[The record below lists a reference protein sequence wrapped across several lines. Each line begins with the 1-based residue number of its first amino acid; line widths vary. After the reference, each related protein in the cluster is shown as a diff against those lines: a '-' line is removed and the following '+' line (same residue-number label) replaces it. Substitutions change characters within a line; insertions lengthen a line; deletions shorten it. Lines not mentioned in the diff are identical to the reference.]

1 MEIAPG
7 LHRLQLGPWF
17 RERVSARL
25 RRRSGARRLRLP
37 GSADAILGALRS
49 LGHEASSL
57 GTILLTHA
65 HLDHSGSAAA
75 LPDATGARVVAS
87 KVDADLIASGWA
99 SRGLTILPGL
109 EETLPTPPG
118 VTAADLVKPSPID
131 AFEVDGHLEA
141 GAVPW
146 LRGVEAIPAP
156 GHCAGQMAILW
167 DRNGGA
173 LVCGDAVTN
182 FGEIAIA
189 PIGRISTC
197 RAGAPRTCP
206 GASSRSRPSV
216 TATPWSAARR
226 RCCGRPSPD
235 AACARGRAPSR
246 GLRAS

>member
-1 MEIAPG
+1 V
-7 LHRLQLGPWF
+7 LVDSGP
-17 RERVSARL
+17 
-25 RRRSGARRLRLP
+25 P

-49 LGHEASSL
+49 LGHEPSSL

-75 LPDATGARVVAS
+75 LRDATGARVVAS
-87 KVDADLIASGWA
+87 KADADLIASGWA

-156 GHCAGQMAILW
+156 GHCAGQMAMLW
-167 DRNGGA
+167 DRNGGV

-189 PIGRISTC
+189 PIGEDLELSRRSAADLSRREFEIATFGHGDPVVGSA
-197 RAGAPRTCP
+197 AGA
-206 GASSRSRPSV
+206 
-216 TATPWSAARR
+216 
-226 RCCGRPSPD
+226 
-235 AACARGRAPSR
+235 
-246 GLRAS
+246 LRAALA